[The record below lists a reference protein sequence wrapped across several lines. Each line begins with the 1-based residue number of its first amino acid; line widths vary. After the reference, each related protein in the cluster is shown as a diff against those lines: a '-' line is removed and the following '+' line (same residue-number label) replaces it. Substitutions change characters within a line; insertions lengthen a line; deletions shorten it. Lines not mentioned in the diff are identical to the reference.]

1 MQNQEEDFSSSKS
14 KGDAL
19 EQNVEYLFKT
29 AKFKTSRNVKK
40 ASYEIDVL
48 AELGDRRIVIECK
61 NYQSSSVTI
70 RNLLHQWSSKNRI
83 INAHK
88 VILVIA
94 RVTIKESDK
103 ELANSLD
110 ISLWGEEDLA
120 ELFKESLKPE
130 TFRQKLLDNISLR
143 PLSISERY
151 SLDISIELCGF
162 AFSPSKQI
170 TSELKYY
177 RLIPLLRSFI
187 LTELEMLDTDSIL
200 RNAHIDLFELT
211 KITKGGR
218 FSGDKRL
225 GRQEYWKSLKQ
236 RLTSSEANLIGIDEN
251 IRGRYL
257 GYMLELEREW
267 DNQQALFFESEPS
280 SRYSTHLLY
289 RIMLSIITNTSFSF
303 SAYTNQNSEIRVD
316 VLEDGFLIEVPRIS
330 EAQAETLEW
339 ILTSSYFKMDKDISN
354 GADRFLWYSSNIHD
368 LREKL
373 QRILFEFHR
382 IDDDD
387 SLCDT
392 SVHKLILQTRTR

>member
-29 AKFKTSRNVKK
+29 AKFKTSRNVKI

-94 RVTIKESDK
+94 GVTIKESDN

-151 SLDISIELCGF
+151 SLDISFELCGF

-187 LTELEMLDTDSIL
+187 LTELEMLETDSII
-200 RNAHIDLFELT
+200 RNAHIDLFEST
-211 KITKGGR
+211 KISKGGR
-218 FSGDKRL
+218 FSGDKKL
-225 GRQEYWKSLKQ
+225 GSQEYWKSLKQ
-236 RLTSSEANLIGIDEN
+236 RLTSSEANLIGINEN
-251 IRGRYL
+251 IRGKYL
-257 GYMLELEREW
+257 SYMLELEREW
-267 DNQQALFFESEPS
+267 DNQQALFFESES
-280 SRYSTHLLY
+280 NSRYNTHLLY
-289 RIMLSIITNTSFSF
+289 RILLAISTNTSFSF
-303 SAYTNQNSEIRVD
+303 SAYTNQNSEVRV
-316 VLEDGFLIEVPRIS
+316 VLLEDGFSIEVPRIS
-330 EAQAETLEW
+330 KAQAETLEW
-339 ILTSSYFKMDKDISN
+339 ILTSSYFEVDKEVSN
-354 GADRFLWYSSNIHD
+354 GADRFWWYSSNIHD

-373 QRILFEFHR
+373 QRILFEFHH
-382 IDDDD
+382 IDKND
-387 SLCDT
+387 SLSDT
-392 SVHKLILQTRTR
+392 SVHKLILQTRLR